1 MFSCSSYNPILKNY
15 NPINIIY
22 SQEIKIS
29 WTNRNKLYTLRSV
42 TFNFSQLQNCT
53 YKVINRNIKIIKVTY
68 NYFTQLMNRKEDVSY
83 SSICHVLLILE
94 DKIKRRLNLNRLE
107 SNYKYLFTTWCPLK
121 IDDTSIVLKVY
132 G

>member
-107 SNYKYLFTTWCPLK
+107 SNYKYLFTT
-121 IDDTSIVLKVY
+121 
-132 G
+132 